1 MYTDYQPFYLRSYHQ
16 LPVPGKGSWLQQFS
30 TDISINCILHNNDN
44 DNNNNN
50 KNNNNNNNNNNNSND
65 NNNNIGAYK
74 ANFCPQ
80 CALHYDKKKRK
91 LRKISSL

>member
-1 MYTDYQPFYLRSYHQ
+1 MYTDYQPFYLRSYYQ
-16 LPVPGKGSWLQQFS
+16 LPVPGKGSWLQQFF
-30 TDISINCILHNNDN
+30 TDISINYIFHNN

-50 KNNNNNNNNNNNSND
+50 KNNNNNNNSND
-65 NNNNIGAYK
+65 NNNIGAYK
-74 ANFCPQ
+74 AHFCPQ